1 MTWLCALLAGAV
13 ITLLILLIV
22 KVKKIASLEKENAKL
37 QTDKASLQLRVNTL
51 NNDIKVLKQTYKEI
65 RDVEQKK
72 EQQKEEYK
80 APTAGDS
87 DTRLDLLNK

>member
-1 MTWLCALLAGAV
+1 MTWLCAILAGAV
-13 ITLLILLIV
+13 IALLIFLIV
-22 KVKKIASLEKENAKL
+22 KVKKIANLEKENAKL

-51 NNDIKVLKQTYKEI
+51 NNDIKVLKQTYKEM

-80 APTAGDS
+80 APAAGDS
-87 DTRLDLLNK
+87 DSRLDLLNK